1 VTTDRLGLTVYLGE
15 RDRLGGRLTCDVLL
29 DLCEQHEVGTAILLR
44 GVEGFGI
51 KHQLHTQRILTLSE
65 DLPLVATAVDEAGR
79 IEGLAEEVRAVVT
92 SGLVTLERIGAA
104 VPADAVPASSAGGG
118 DAAKLTLYLGR
129 RERVDGRSAAAWAV
143 DVLRGHGVAGAT
155 VLLGVDGMTRGARR
169 RARFLS
175 TNQDVPLMVTS
186 VGEGRAVAA
195 ARAELAERLDQP
207 LTTLERARVCKRD
220 GVRLAAP
227 VELAATDADGLA
239 LWQKLT
245 VYAGEQARHGRH
257 PLYTDLI
264 HRLRLAGAAGATAVR
279 GIWGYSGDHAP
290 HGDRLLALRR
300 RVPVVLT
307 VIDEPQAAGRWWRI
321 IDELTDETG
330 LVTSEVV
337 PAVRAV
343 AAGVARGGLRLAR
356 VER

>member
-1 VTTDRLGLTVYLGE
+1 VTADRLGLTVYLGE

-29 DLCEQHEVGTAILLR
+29 DLCEQHAVTTAILLR
-44 GVEGFGI
+44 GVEGFGL
-51 KHQLHTQRILTLSE
+51 KHRLHTQRILTLSE
-65 DLPLVATAVDEAGR
+65 DLPLVVTAVDEAGR
-79 IEGLAEEVRAVVT
+79 IQALAEDVRAVVA
-92 SGLVTLERIGAA
+92 SGLVTLERIGAR
-104 VPADAVPASSAGGG
+104 VPADAVPAAGGGG
-118 DAAKLTLYLGR
+118 DAAKLVLYVGR
-129 RERVDGRSAAAWAV
+129 RERVDRRSAATWAV
-143 DVLRGHGVAGAT
+143 DVLRSHGVAGAT
-155 VLLGVDGMTRGARR
+155 VLLGVDGMTRGSRR

-175 TNQDVPLMVTS
+175 ANQDVPLMVTS
-186 VGEGRAVAA
+186 VGEAGAVAA
-195 ARAELAERLDQP
+195 ARAELEERLERA

-227 VELAATDADGLA
+227 VELPATDADGLA

-257 PLYTDLI
+257 SLYTELI

-330 LVTSEVV
+330 LVTSEAV

-343 AAGVARGGLRLAR
+343 APGVARGGLRLAR
-356 VER
+356 IAR